1 MMFRSNK
8 YYFLFLQKICGFL
21 SSRACREIQAV
32 DHQSWISRQARDDK
46 LHLYPSFVIPGV
58 LRLRRRTTRFCHPRS
73 VATRDLL
80 RYTMFSGFS
89 LLEIMIAM
97 AILASGLLTLYLAH
111 SNAVISSTTSERIQ
125 LASMLAK
132 QKLTDYMLDL
142 EKDMA
147 LGVFP
152 EEKEEE
158 GVFEPPFEDYK
169 WEIKIKQVKIPI
181 SGGSI
186 NAGGDNAEDT
196 STGLEDKPA
205 QAPKQSQSLDINT
218 KMAQFAS
225 EKISKALREIKIK
238 ITWEGGGEEAVN
250 VTTHLANLKLP

>member
-1 MMFRSNK
+1 MLIFLRKMIQFKKHCK
-8 YYFLFLQKICGFL
+8 Y
-21 SSRACREIQAV
+21 
-32 DHQSWISRQARDDK
+32 
-46 LHLYPSFVIPGV
+46 HLEQ
-58 LRLRRRTTRFCHPRS
+58 
-73 VATRDLL
+73 
-80 RYTMFSGFS
+80 GFS

-111 SNAVISSTTSERIQ
+111 SNAVISSTTSEHIQ
-125 LASMLAK
+125 FASMLAK

-142 EKDMA
+142 EKEMA

-152 EEKEEE
+152 EEKEED
-158 GVFEPPFEDYK
+158 GVFEPPFADYK

-186 NAGGDNAEDT
+186 NSGGDTGD
-196 STGLEDKPA
+196 SSSGLEDKPA
-205 QAPKQSQSLDINT
+205 QDPKQSQSLDINS

-250 VTTHLANLKLP
+250 ITTHLANLKLP